1 MERNLKVGQEV
12 AIRIKDFCNARQR
25 LRKQL
30 TLENIEDWCFAGTVT
45 KAGKK
50 YVTVEF
56 QIGEMLHKAQ
66 FSVEDEYNEKEKAGG
81 SDYKLYET
89 KEDIIKEVQCKQLYN
104 DISDNFKKFDES
116 AYTLDQL
123 QRIMSILKE

>member
-30 TLENIEDWCFAGTVT
+30 TLENIEDWCFTGTVT

-50 YVTVEF
+50 YITVEF